1 MVCNTAV
8 YHGWIFFFV
17 YSQMFIVEVLCI
29 ICIVAEFIK
38 SLVRG
43 QEQWAQCDDCSK
55 WRKLPEDAL
64 LPPKWTCSEN
74 VWDSSRFFFYSYIQ
88 YDFVVFHVF
97 YFVVYNLLLGVHVL
111 HQRRW
116 VQRIWIIFWDWAKV
130 RFNLCAFHLQI
141 GAKLLTNCHA
151 FGMWIKHKVILD
163 LCCYD

>member
-1 MVCNTAV
+1 MQYGCLP
-8 YHGWIFFFV
+8 WLDFFFV

-111 HQRRW
+111 HQRR
-116 VQRIWIIFWDWAKV
+116 
-130 RFNLCAFHLQI
+130 
-141 GAKLLTNCHA
+141 
-151 FGMWIKHKVILD
+151 
-163 LCCYD
+163 